1 MLLSACSIRYT
12 SLDLMYRVVGQ
23 PRPGLSGCCNELV
36 IPGRSDNDQLS
47 NWHVKIILEADR
59 DDTCQ
64 SRAVPNPCVVLMM

>member
-12 SLDLMYRVVGQ
+12 SLDLMYRDGQ
-23 PRPGLSGCCNELV
+23 PCPGLSGSCNELV

-47 NWHVKIILEADR
+47 NWHVKIILKPDR
-59 DDTCQ
+59 DNTCQ